1 VGSTGDLAF
10 PQPHPELWQHRS
22 WFVRTLG
29 RTYFRL
35 SGWKVVGQFPAQPK
49 CVAIVAPHT
58 SNWDFPLGLCLLFA
72 SGLRASWLGK
82 HTLFNGLFGPTLRR
96 LGGIPVDR
104 SAPQG
109 LVGEC
114 VRAFEAAPALLL
126 AIAPEGTRKGPSR
139 WRTGFYQ
146 IAQGAGVP
154 IFPVA
159 FDFATHRIHFLE
171 AFTPTGDMEADVKE
185 LQARMAFAQGL
196 RQRPEAPVAS

>member
-1 VGSTGDLAF
+1 MVRPVTF
-10 PQPHPELWQHRS
+10 PDPHPQLRQERPWILRA
-22 WFVRTLG
+22 LG
-29 RTYFRL
+29 RAYFRL
-35 SGWKVVGQFPAQPK
+35 SGWRVEGAFPADPR

-82 HTLFNGLFGPTLRR
+82 HTLFTGMFGGLLRR

-114 VRAFEAAPALLL
+114 VRAFEASPALLL
-126 AIAPEGTRKGPSR
+126 ALAPEGTRKGPSR

-146 IAQGAGVP
+146 IALGAGVP
-154 IFPVA
+154 ILPVA
-159 FDFATHRIHFLE
+159 FDFREHRIHLHP
-171 AFTPTGDMEADVKE
+171 AFTPTGDAEADVAYLKA
-185 LQARMAFAQGL
+185 LLGTAQGL
-196 RQRPEAPVAS
+196 RPRPADLG